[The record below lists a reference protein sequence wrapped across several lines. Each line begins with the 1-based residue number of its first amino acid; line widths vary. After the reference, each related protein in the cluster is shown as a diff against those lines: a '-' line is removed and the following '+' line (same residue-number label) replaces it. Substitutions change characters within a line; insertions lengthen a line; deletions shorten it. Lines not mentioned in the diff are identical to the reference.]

1 MKGIVEGNGKKEAD
15 IISTY
20 YPMRIAL
27 IRS

>member
-15 IISTY
+15 IRLTY
-20 YPMRIAL
+20 YPMRIVL